1 VDAGQVPIRG
11 LDRRP
16 PGFAAPDRAL
26 LLILLLG
33 LALRL
38 PPLVRDPLHQDEALY
53 GYWGRLVSSG
63 RDAWLSGVPVDKP
76 PLVPYLIAGSQTVFG
91 VSEFSLRLPALAA
104 SLLAIPL
111 VVALARALYADRH
124 VARVAAAVVA
134 LSPFPVLFGAAGFT
148 DAALVTAWLAAAVA
162 ALRGRWGWAG
172 LMLGLAFASKQ
183 QALLLA
189 PLVLALGT
197 LRARPEPVGWR
208 AVGRFLIGLAAV
220 LALVVGWNA
229 IRVAGQDGGV
239 GFWQQSV
246 ASYGGLRLIWGTELV
261 PRLRGWLALG
271 DYLFGWPVLSGLAGL
286 TGVGLLARA
295 LASRRPTRAAL
306 ADVVLMTF
314 ALFYLVLHWLVA
326 FPVWDRYLLPLVP
339 VLGLLVGRGVALLFA
354 AARGR
359 QGSRVSVPV
368 FNLVVVGALLASGV
382 WAALGRVPI
391 GGDHGAYDG
400 LRTVVAF
407 LKRLPVGTVVY
418 DRWLS
423 WHYDYYLFDAYL
435 YRAGFPSPDW
445 LAADAAAF
453 YDGRPRYLVLPGWES
468 ASRLQRSLAGS
479 GLAMVPVL
487 RTYGR
492 NGALSFTVYEIGS
505 DD

>member
-1 VDAGQVPIRG
+1 V
-11 LDRRP
+11 
-16 PGFAAPDRAL
+16 L

-53 GYWGRLVSSG
+53 GYWGRLISSG
-63 RDAWLSGVPVDKP
+63 RDPWLSGVPVDKP
-76 PLVPYLIAGSQTVFG
+76 PLVPYLIAGSQVVFG
-91 VSEFSLRLPALAA
+91 TSELSLRLPALAA

-111 VVALARALYADRH
+111 VAALARALYRDRH

-134 LSPFPVLFGAAGFT
+134 LTPFPVLFGAAGFT
-148 DAALVTAWLAAAVA
+148 DAVLVAAWLAAAVA
-162 ALRGRWGWAG
+162 VLRGRWGWAG
-172 LMLGLAFASKQ
+172 LMLGLAFAGKQ
-183 QALLLA
+183 QALILA

-197 LRARPEPVGWR
+197 LRGRLWPAGWR
-208 AVGRFLIGLAAV
+208 ATGRFLVGFAAV
-220 LALVVGWNA
+220 LAAVFGWNA
-229 IRVAGQDGGV
+229 VRVAGQDGGV
-239 GFWQQSV
+239 GFWGQSV
-246 ASYGGLRLIWGTELV
+246 LSYGGLRLIWGTELV
-261 PRLRGWLALG
+261 PRLRGWLGLG
-271 DYLFGWPVLSGLAGL
+271 GYLLGWPVLSGLMGLAG
-286 TGVGLLARA
+286 VVLLGRA
-295 LASRRPTRAAL
+295 LAARHPTRAAL

-314 ALFYLVLHWLVA
+314 TLFYLLLHWLVA

-339 VLGLLVGRGVALLFA
+339 VLALLVGRGVALLSA
-354 AARGR
+354 AARVR
-359 QGSRVSVPV
+359 QGGKVSVPAL
-368 FNLVVVGALLASGV
+368 NLVVVGVLLASGA
-382 WAALGRVPI
+382 WAASGRVPV

-400 LRTVVAF
+400 LREVVAF
-407 LKRLPVGTVVY
+407 LKRLPVGTVLY

-468 ASRLQRSLAGS
+468 AGRLQRSLAGA
-479 GLAMVPVL
+479 GLAMAPVL